1 MDAVKVGKD
10 KKAAVDY
17 ARCIGCGVCVIK
29 CDKQKAI
36 SLKTRKIHKPPVDN
50 IVEFWAR
57 RYFQLKGREENFLPK
72 LTLGA
77 TRALTRIN
85 PVHLT
90 GPRARRLGK

>member
-1 MDAVKVGKD
+1 MR
-10 KKAAVDY
+10 
-17 ARCIGCGVCVIK
+17 RCIGCGVCVLK

-50 IVEFWAR
+50 IVEFWVR

-77 TRALTRIN
+77 TRALTRIS
-85 PVHLT
+85 PIHLT
-90 GPRARRLGK
+90 GPRSRRLGR